1 MCVCVQSSD
10 VFLIEAVRRM
20 KDMGYR
26 LGNLDATIILQK
38 PKVSPHKE
46 AIRRSLC
53 AMLGAD
59 VDGGVVNVK
68 AKTHENVCRR
78 LSFSLSLNASL
89 NICRRKNQGSDA
101 IRMNDDDVHATSL
114 PLCVSV

>member
-1 MCVCVQSSD
+1 MIVLVQSSD

-20 KDMGYR
+20 KEMGYR

-46 AIRRSLC
+46 AIRKSLC

-68 AKTHENVCRR
+68 AKTHEKVCRH
-78 LSFSLSLNASL
+78 
-89 NICRRKNQGSDA
+89 CRRRS
-101 IRMNDDDVHATSL
+101 RCTRV
-114 PLCVSV
+114 VSVRVFQ